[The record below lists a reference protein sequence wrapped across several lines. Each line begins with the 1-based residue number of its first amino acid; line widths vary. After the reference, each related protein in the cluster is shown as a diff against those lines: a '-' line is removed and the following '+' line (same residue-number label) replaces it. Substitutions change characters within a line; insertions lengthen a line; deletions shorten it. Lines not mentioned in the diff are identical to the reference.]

1 LAKIKIDPERRIGS
15 VDRRIFGGFIEHL
28 GRCIYGGVFE
38 EGSSLSDSHGFR
50 SDVLDAARALRIPV
64 LRWPGGNFVSGY
76 HWTDGVGPVEQRPRR
91 MDLAWHTEESN
102 RFGTDEFIEYCR
114 SLGTEPYICVNMG
127 TGTMDEAQAWVE
139 YCNGTG
145 DTYWANL
152 RRRYGHEEP
161 YKVKYW
167 GLGNEM
173 YGRWQ
178 IGALSAEDYAKKAIE
193 FAKVMKWTDPSI
205 QLVGC
210 GENGWSE
217 WDRVVLEELAPFVDY
232 HSLHIYTGSND
243 YYRNVFMPHQAERA
257 LKICQAMIDSVR
269 YRKGIDH
276 PIYVAYDEWNVW
288 FRERGTGSG
297 LEERYTLA
305 DALAIATFLNI
316 FIRHCQT
323 VRIANLAQ
331 LVNVI
336 APIFTNRE
344 GLFLQSIYHPLRLYA
359 EHVQEIVLDISVSS
373 DTYDLREDKVA
384 SWPHSVTDLELSR
397 PYGVADLGPFKLL
410 DVTATCDTNGHEL
423 MVAVVNRDP
432 ERDLATTIELVD
444 AVATS
449 GIVAYEVNGG
459 DPSVV
464 NSFEHPQSVD
474 VRESRMDVD
483 RERLD
488 CFEYTFPAHSV
499 TILRMQVG

>member
-1 LAKIKIDPERRIGS
+1 
-15 VDRRIFGGFIEHL
+15 
-28 GRCIYGGVFE
+28 
-38 EGSSLSDSHGFR
+38 
-50 SDVLDAARALRIPV
+50 
-64 LRWPGGNFVSGY
+64 
-76 HWTDGVGPVEQRPRR
+76 
-91 MDLAWHTEESN
+91 
-102 RFGTDEFIEYCR
+102 
-114 SLGTEPYICVNMG
+114 
-127 TGTMDEAQAWVE
+127 
-139 YCNGTG
+139 
-145 DTYWANL
+145 
-152 RRRYGHEEP
+152 
-161 YKVKYW
+161 
-167 GLGNEM
+167 
-173 YGRWQ
+173 
-178 IGALSAEDYAKKAIE
+178 
-193 FAKVMKWTDPSI
+193 MKWTDPSI

-232 HSLHIYTGSND
+232 HSLHIYTGSDD

-257 LKICQAMIDSVR
+257 LNICQAMIDSVR

-276 PIYVAYDEWNVW
+276 PIYAAYDEWNVW
-288 FRERGTGSG
+288 FRERSAESG

-305 DALAIATFLNI
+305 DALAISTFLNI

-344 GLFLQSIYHPLRLYA
+344 GLFLQSIYHPMRLYA
-359 EHVQEIVLDISVSS
+359 EHAQEFALDVSVDS
-373 DTYDLREDKVA
+373 DTYDLREDKDKEGT
-384 SWPHSVTDLELSR
+384 SWPHR
-397 PYGVADLGPFKLL
+397 IADLGPFKLL

-449 GIVAYEVNGG
+449 DIVAYEVNGG

-474 VRESRMDVD
+474 VRESRMDVGKD
-483 RERLD
+483 RLD

-499 TILRMQVG
+499 TVLRMQVG